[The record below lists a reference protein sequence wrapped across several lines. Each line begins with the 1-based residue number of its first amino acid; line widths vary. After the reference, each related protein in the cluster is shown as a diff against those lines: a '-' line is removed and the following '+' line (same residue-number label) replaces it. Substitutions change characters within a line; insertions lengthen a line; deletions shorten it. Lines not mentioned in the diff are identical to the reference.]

1 MRSCLHHGSI
11 PVALQCA
18 RVTAGLPQSALLA
31 DAFVSVSLV
40 QHLLTTIQA
49 NGREILD
56 LQGLDDDE
64 SEDQ

>member
-1 MRSCLHHGSI
+1 
-11 PVALQCA
+11 
-18 RVTAGLPQSALLA
+18 
-31 DAFVSVSLV
+31 V